1 MLPPRQDWVNKIM
14 KKKIILWKEQLVV
27 PKSTFYYPWC
37 SQVTPTNFPTPTN
50 CKPGYI
56 ETNDLGLEYKPWTH
70 EWVNVA
76 RYAIRCRGL
85 VQVKVWLRYGLYMF
99 ITRGVVNKCDTCLSS
114 KTEELYIICW
124 GNPYRF
130 EVFGTLSLCCVSCMW
145 WNHYHPLGRKLIF
158 TYLEYISLQK
168 ITHIT

>member
-27 PKSTFYYPWC
+27 PKSMFYYPWC

-85 VQVKVWLRYGLYMF
+85 FHVKVWLRHVLYMF
-99 ITRGVVNKCDTCLSS
+99 ITRTVTRVCPVWNWGVIFWGGVPIGLKCLAH
-114 KTEELYIICW
+114 
-124 GNPYRF
+124 YRF
-130 EVFGTLSLCCVSCMW
+130 AVFPACGGTIITALRS
-145 WNHYHPLGRKLIF
+145 KLIF
-158 TYLEYISLQK
+158 AYFEYISLQK
-168 ITHIT
+168 ITDIT